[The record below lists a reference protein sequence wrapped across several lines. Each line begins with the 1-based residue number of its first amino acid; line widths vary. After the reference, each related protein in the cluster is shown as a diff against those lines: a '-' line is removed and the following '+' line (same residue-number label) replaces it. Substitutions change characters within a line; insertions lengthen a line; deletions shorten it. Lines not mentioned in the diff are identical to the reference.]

1 MTKTSEETPPRPMI
15 GIFDSGV
22 GGVTVADAIYRV
34 LPDEDVVYLG
44 DTARVPYGNKSP
56 ATVTRFTQDCT
67 RYLMQHFPIKLMV
80 IACNTAS
87 ATALPHLGDI
97 GVPVLGVIEP
107 GAKAAA
113 AASRK
118 RRVGVIGTRT
128 TIASGVYPAAIKAI
142 APDIATFGVACPLFV
157 PLAEEGWGET
167 EVARAAA
174 ERYLAG
180 LRDADVDVIVLGC
193 THYPILKQTI
203 QETVGDGIKLVDS
216 AEETA
221 AAARWML
228 HQRDMLNPAG
238 GVARRRYLL
247 TDEPGEFLNVAR
259 RFLRDEG
266 VVAEKVD
273 V

>member
-1 MTKTSEETPPRPMI
+1 MTKTSEEPAPRPMI

-97 GVPVLGVIEP
+97 GVPVLGVI
-107 GAKAAA
+107 
-113 AASRK
+113 
-118 RRVGVIGTRT
+118 GTRT

-142 APDIATFGVACPLFV
+142 APDISTFGVACPLFV

-174 ERYLAG
+174 ERYLVG

-193 THYPILKQTI
+193 THYPILKKTI
-203 QETVGDGIKLVDS
+203 QDTVGDGIKLVDS

>member
-1 MTKTSEETPPRPMI
+1 MTKNSEEPALRSMI

-44 DTARVPYGNKSP
+44 DNARFPYGNKSQ
-56 ATVTRFTQDCT
+56 ATVTRFTRQCLG
-67 RYLMQHFPIKLMV
+67 YLLKYFPIKLMV

-87 ATALPHLGDI
+87 AVALPQLGDI

-113 AASRK
+113 GASRK

-128 TIASGVYPAAIKAI
+128 TIGSGVYPQAIKSI
-142 APDIATFGVACPLFV
+142 APDITTFGVACPLFV
-157 PLAEEGWGET
+157 PLAEEGWSDT
-167 EVARAAA
+167 DVAKLSA
-174 ERYLAG
+174 ERYLMG
-180 LRDADVDVIVLGC
+180 LRDADVDVVLLGC
-193 THYPILKQTI
+193 THYPILKRTI
-203 QETVGDGIKLVDS
+203 QTVVGGSIKLVDS